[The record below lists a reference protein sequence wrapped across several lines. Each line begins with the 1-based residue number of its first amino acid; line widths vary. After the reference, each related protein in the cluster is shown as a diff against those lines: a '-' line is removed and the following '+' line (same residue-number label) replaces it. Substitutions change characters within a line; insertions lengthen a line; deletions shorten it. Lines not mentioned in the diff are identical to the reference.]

1 MKENQSVR
9 GAALEGQ
16 RMAEDA
22 QRLLQELQIHQIE
35 LEMQNEELVRSRSE
49 VEEVLELYTE
59 LYDFAPVGYFIMDRD
74 GVIRRINLT
83 GARLLGLERGALLG
97 RRFGLFVSPVHSERF
112 NSFIDKVF
120 AGLTKQTCEVALCGQ
135 KNGVPSPDPFG
146 SSSSGETGRFMVS
159 IEAIASENAPE
170 CRAVMTD
177 ITEQKRTEE
186 ERIKLLAE
194 LERSNKD
201 LEQFA
206 NVASHELQE
215 PLRMVSSFTQLLA
228 KRYGDKLDQH
238 ARDYLDFAV
247 KGSNRM
253 QRMIKDLLDYSCVV
267 TAEKAPVPTDMNGV
281 INETLA
287 NLHLA
292 ISDSGALVI
301 HDALPVVM
309 ADHSLLVQVFQN
321 LIGNAIKFRRDEPLR
336 IHVSASKNGDEWVF
350 SVKDNGMGIE
360 PQYFERIFVLFERLH
375 SGETYQG
382 TGIGL
387 ALCKRII
394 DRLEGRIWV
403 ESKPGEGSAFHFTLK
418 GVP

>member
-49 VEEVLELYTE
+49 VEEVLALYTE
-59 LYDFAPVGYFIMDRD
+59 LYDFAPVGYFILDRD

-83 GARLLGLERGALLG
+83 GAKLLGLERGALLG
-97 RRFGLFVSPVHSERF
+97 RRFGLFVSPADSESF
-112 NSFIDKVF
+112 NSFIEKVF
-120 AGLTKQTCEVALCGQ
+120 VGPTKHTCEVALRERE
-135 KNGVPSPDPFG
+135 NGVPSPEPFG
-146 SSSSGETGRFMVS
+146 SSSLGQTGRFMVS

-177 ITEQKRTEE
+177 ITEQKRTED
-186 ERIKLLAE
+186 ERNKLLAE

-238 ARDYLDFAV
+238 ARNYLDFAV

-267 TAEKAPVPTDMNGV
+267 TAGKGPVPTDMNSV

-287 NLHLA
+287 NLKLA
-292 ISDSGALVI
+292 MSDSGASVI

-321 LIGNAIKFRRDEPLR
+321 LIGNAIKFHRDDPLR

-350 SVKDNGMGIE
+350 SVK
-360 PQYFERIFVLFERLH
+360 ER
-375 SGETYQG
+375 
-382 TGIGL
+382 TG
-387 ALCKRII
+387 
-394 DRLEGRIWV
+394 
-403 ESKPGEGSAFHFTLK
+403 
-418 GVP
+418 